1 VAFVGVLSYTLYLVH
16 QVAMMGLHLWLP
28 GLHQVAFA
36 MLAFAIAFAVALA
49 SYRFVE
55 KPCAR
60 LRQRL
65 ARGAP
70 VARAPA
76 VR

>member
-1 VAFVGVLSYTLYLVH
+1 MIITR
-16 QVAMMGLHLWLP
+16 
-28 GLHQVAFA
+28 VAFA
-36 MLAFAIAFAVALA
+36 ILAFAIAFAVALA